1 MKTMP
6 ESGTTVAAVRGL
18 TKTFQAVTALRDVS
32 IDFAAGSVHV
42 LFGENGAGKS
52 TLIGVL
58 SGVHRPDAGQ
68 LLLSGSGAD
77 AGDGGLA
84 EITPSSPREAREL
97 GISAVFQEPALVP
110 QLSVAENLNLGRES
124 VRGGLLQ
131 RRLQLTRAR
140 DALARVGSTISPF
153 TMARELSRAD
163 QQVVEIARA
172 LQDSAKLLILDEPT
186 ASLTEDETSRLFQ
199 IVRKLR
205 SEGIAI
211 IYITHRMGEIRQ
223 IGDEVS
229 VLRDG
234 ALIRTCAL
242 SEVSDDELVTLMI
255 GRQVGA
261 LFPEIP
267 HRPTEGGLELRG
279 VSAAQV
285 QDISLTVRR
294 GEIVG
299 LTGLVGSGKDDI
311 GRLCFGLVP
320 VIEGS
325 VLIDGA
331 DAGIASPQH
340 RLTRGIMYY
349 PADRKRD
356 GLIGIRP
363 ARENVTLS
371 SLGTWSKGWFID
383 RKAERAAAAAVLGRL
398 SLRPANP
405 EALPTTFSGGNQQ
418 KIVLARGFT
427 APYAIHVFDEP
438 TAGVDVG
445 ARAEIYQAMCEL
457 AQSGAAVLVISSDLP
472 EIVNLVHRAYVVAQG
487 HIVGE
492 FSGEDL
498 TEETLLPAFFTEPED
513 EQRVTPLDSKV
524 KLS

>member
-1 MKTMP
+1 MP
-6 ESGTTVAAVRGL
+6 RPTLPVAAVRGL

-32 IDFAAGSVHV
+32 IEFKAGSVHV

-52 TLIGVL
+52 TLIGIL
-58 SGVHRPDAGQ
+58 SGVYQQDAGQ
-68 LLLSGSGAD
+68 LLLSGANAD
-77 AGDGGLA
+77 GGDLGLA
-84 EITPSSPREAREL
+84 EITPSNPREAREL
-97 GISAVFQEPALVP
+97 GISAVFQEPALVA
-110 QLSVAENLNLGRES
+110 QLSVAENLTLGRES
-124 VRGGLLQ
+124 TRNGLLQ
-131 RRLQLTRAR
+131 RRLQLIRAKE
-140 DALARVGSTISPF
+140 ALARVGSTISPS

-172 LQDSAKLLILDEPT
+172 LQDSARLLILDEPT
-186 ASLTEDETSRLFQ
+186 ASLTEDETSRLFD
-199 IVRKLR
+199 IVRRLR
-205 SEGIAI
+205 GEGIAI

-234 ALIRTCAL
+234 ALVRTCAL
-242 SEVSDDELVTLMI
+242 SEVTDDELVTLMI

-267 HRPTEGGLELRG
+267 HTPTGGGLELQG
-279 VSAAQV
+279 VDASGV
-285 QDISLTVRR
+285 HDVSIRVRR
-294 GEIVG
+294 GEVVG
-299 LTGLVGSGKDDI
+299 LTGLVGSGKGDI
-311 GRLCFGLVP
+311 GKICFGLAP
-320 VIEGS
+320 VTGGRI
-325 VLIDGA
+325 LIDGE
-331 DAGIASPQH
+331 DAGPSSPES
-340 RLTRGIMYY
+340 RLRKGLIYY

-371 SLGTWSKGWFID
+371 SIGTWTSGWFIN
-383 RKAERAAAAAVLGRL
+383 RRAERAAANAVLSRL

-427 APYAIHVFDEP
+427 CPYAIHVFDEP

-445 ARAEIYQAMCEL
+445 ARAEIYQAMSEL

-472 EIVNLVHRAYVVAQG
+472 EIVGLVHRAYVVAQG
-487 HIVGE
+487 RIVGE
-492 FSGEDL
+492 FTGDDL
-498 TEETLLPAFFTEPED
+498 TEETLLPAFFIEAED
-513 EQRVTPLDSKV
+513 GPSNPIEAHQRNENA
-524 KLS
+524 